1 MAASKVFKPVA
12 GAVILV
18 GLYAAA
24 GYLGVPAGVRWT
36 VSNLAPDLL
45 GGRTASLGE
54 VSFNPWSWTLNIHN
68 LSVKSARAPQNN
80 LLSLK
85 DFSVDLSAETLFK
98 QAPVVESVTVDGLDL
113 HLTAN
118 EANNEEALE
127 AVQDDPQEVSS
138 SAGALP
144 AFSLSNVRVTNSNVR
159 LSNPQNGADV
169 KITDIDFALPLLS
182 TLPTSTKANV
192 NPKLSLKIDGTPI
205 LAQGTLKGQ
214 TASMSIKINNL
225 NVAKLLK
232 AAPVTLPVA
241 VEKASASCNLQIS
254 FEMPDSGMSA
264 LKVGGTAALSDLS
277 VRDLKNK
284 PFVSLKSASINIKE
298 VDVSAQK
305 ADIAV
310 LKIVN
315 PAVSLSVDSQSK
327 KAVSQSAGS
336 GSASTSDTS
345 GNAWKWSLAN
355 LEISNGSIQVTDAG
369 LKPAAALS
377 ATAVNLSAKNL
388 ASSKDRKAT
397 YSASATVAQGKLSSS
412 GTLTV
417 TPLAINASTQIKSL
431 QFASF
436 NPWIKALA
444 GAQLTKGTADVS
456 GKLDMKSDQKLA
468 LKWNGDLSVSN
479 LEAKNAAGKTLM
491 TWTQAIATGVDVRSV
506 EPVDIAIRNLTVKE
520 PAKKTT
526 QNISKAAELIG
537 AIAALTGH
545 ENTAER
551 AQKAAKVVSSDIS
564 LSDIIY
570 KNGKFRLS
578 EQNKQVLSTLLLDS
592 LNSVFAVSTDKP

>member
-24 GYLGVPAGVRWT
+24 GYLGVPAGVRWA

-264 LKVGGTAALSDLS
+264 LKVGGTAALSDLC

-355 LEISNGSIQVTDAG
+355 LEISNGSIQVTDTG

>member
-24 GYLGVPAGVRWT
+24 GYLGVPAGVRWA

-138 SAGALP
+138 SAGTLP
-144 AFSLSNVRVTNSNVR
+144 TFSLSNVRVTNSNVR

-355 LEISNGSIQVTDAG
+355 LEISNGSIQVTDTG

-388 ASSKDRKAT
+388 ASSRDRKAT

-506 EPVDIAIRNLTVKE
+506 EPVDIAIQNLTVKE

>member
-24 GYLGVPAGVRWT
+24 GYLGVPAGVRWA

-355 LEISNGSIQVTDAG
+355 LEISNGSIQVTDTG

-592 LNSVFAVSTDKP
+592 LNSVFSVSTDKP

>member
-24 GYLGVPAGVRWT
+24 GYLGVPAGVRWA

-98 QAPVVESVTVDGLDL
+98 QVPVVESVTVDGLDL

-127 AVQDDPQEVSS
+127 AIQDDPQEVSS
-138 SAGALP
+138 SAGTLP

-310 LKIVN
+310 LKVVN

-355 LEISNGSIQVTDAG
+355 LEISNGSIQVTDTG

-388 ASSKDRKAT
+388 ASSRDRKAT

-506 EPVDIAIRNLTVKE
+506 EPVDIAIQNLTVKE

>member
-24 GYLGVPAGVRWT
+24 GYLGVPAGVRWA

-127 AVQDDPQEVSS
+127 AIQDDPQEVSS

-417 TPLAINASTQIKSL
+417 TPLAINASTQINSL